1 MQGEMTG
8 SNGRIRVE
16 FSMPW
21 YMRLTS
27 LPFLAGGLYF
37 AYYTGQIL
45 RQDMFG
51 YGHWRDDWVGL
62 MICLAFALV
71 IGLPGLVL
79 LTLRYF
85 VELDR
90 LLQQVI
96 VTRKFGPVKFSSLRK
111 LTEFK
116 FLSITDDTNTDKD
129 GCITSV
135 FYEVALCGGK
145 GVRPIELASFDKRE
159 QASRFAR
166 DVGTAIKLPAK
177 DYVGTEPD
185 EDA

>member
-1 MQGEMTG
+1 MQGVMTNN
-8 SNGRIRVE
+8 SGRIRVE

-27 LPFLAGGLYF
+27 LPFLAGGLLF
-37 AYYTGQIL
+37 LAVCWQIL
-45 RQDMFG
+45 RQDLFG
-51 YGHWRDDWVGL
+51 RGYWSDDWVGFV
-62 MICLAFALV
+62 MCLVFALV
-71 IGLPGLVL
+71 IGVPGLVL
-79 LTLRYF
+79 ATLRYF

-90 LLQQVI
+90 ILQQVI
-96 VTRKFGPVKFSSLRK
+96 VIRQFGPVKFSRPRK

-135 FYEVALCGGK
+135 FYDVALCGGK

-159 QASRFAR
+159 AASGFAR
-166 DVGTAIKLPAK
+166 DIGTALKLPAK

-185 EDA
+185 ENA

>member
-1 MQGEMTG
+1 MQGLMTD

-37 AYYTGQIL
+37 TYYSGQIL
-45 RQDMFG
+45 RQDLFG

-62 MICLAFALV
+62 VMCLVFALV
-71 IGLPGLVL
+71 VGLPGLVL

-85 VELDR
+85 VDLDR
-90 LLQQVI
+90 ILQQVI
-96 VTRKFGPVKFSSLRK
+96 VTKKFGPVKFASLRK

-116 FLSITDDTNTDKD
+116 FLSITDDTNTDDD
-129 GCITSV
+129 GCITSI
-135 FYEVALCGGK
+135 FYEVSLCGGK
-145 GVRPIELASFDKRE
+145 GVKPIRLSSFDKRKE
-159 QASRFAR
+159 ATVFAR
-166 DVGTAIKLPAK
+166 EVGAALKLPPK

>member
-1 MQGEMTG
+1 MQGVMTN

-27 LPFLAGGLYF
+27 LPFLAGGLLF
-37 AYYTGQIL
+37 LAVCWQIL
-45 RQDMFG
+45 RQDLFG
-51 YGHWRDDWVGL
+51 RGYWSDDLAGFA
-62 MICLAFALV
+62 MCLVFALV
-71 IGLPGLVL
+71 IGMPGLVL
-79 LTLRYF
+79 ATLRYF

-90 LLQQVI
+90 ILQQVI
-96 VTRKFGPVKFSSLRK
+96 VIRQFGPVKFSSPRK

-116 FLSITDDTNTDKD
+116 FLSITDDTSIDKD
-129 GCITSV
+129 GCVTSV
-135 FYEVALCGGK
+135 FYGVALCGGK
-145 GVRPIELASFDKRE
+145 GVRPIELASFDKR
-159 QASRFAR
+159 AAAAAFAR
-166 DVGTAIKLPAK
+166 DVGTALKLPAK